1 MKFTIVTPSFR
12 NSEWLKLCIASVA
25 DQGVAHEH
33 LVQDAVSDDGT
44 LDWLPHDARVSAF
57 VEKDRGMYDAVN
69 RGYRRGT
76 GDIFAYLNCDEQYLP
91 GALAG
96 VERFFHEHPHIDVA
110 IADIVV
116 TDAQG
121 DYLCHRYA
129 LRPLWSHVW
138 TRFNVSTAALFLR
151 RRVLE
156 EHGLYFQPE
165 WRYAGDFFWIEEAV
179 RRGLRFG
186 VLRQITSV
194 FTETG
199 SNLSWQ
205 TAMQAEEQVR
215 RQRTPAW
222 VRALAPLILQHHR
235 MRILLSGAFRQPPFS
250 YELYTLAS
258 PAARVTKRAAAPTP
272 LWPGRREVQWSG
284 EMGVSIK

>member
-25 DQGVAHEH
+25 DQGVEHEH
-33 LVQDAVSDDGT
+33 IVQDAGSDDGT
-44 LDWLPHDARVSAF
+44 LEWLPQDPRVQAF

-69 RGYRRGT
+69 RGFRRGT

-96 VERFFHEHPHIDVA
+96 VERFFAEHPRIDVA
-110 IADIVV
+110 VADIVV
-116 TDAQG
+116 TDREG

-138 TRFNVSTAALFLR
+138 TRFNVSTSALFLR

-156 EHGLYFQPE
+156 QLDLYFQPE
-165 WRYAGDFFWIEEAV
+165 WRYLGDFFWLEEAV

-186 VLRQITSV
+186 VLRQFTSV

-199 SNLSWQ
+199 SNLSWHG
-205 TAMQAEEQVR
+205 AMQAEEEVR
-215 RQRTPAW
+215 RQRTPRW

-235 MRILLSGAFRQPPFS
+235 LRIILSGAFRQPPFS
-250 YELYTLAS
+250 YALYTLSS
-258 PAARVTKRAAAPTP
+258 PVQRVTKHATTPSP
-272 LWPGRREVQWSG
+272 LWPGRRAVQWGG
-284 EMGVSIK
+284 EKAVSVR